1 MFCTGK
7 YERSSI
13 KVNEDA
19 SKEYE
24 QLKNHCLFSTIDRN
38 AVSDN
43 TFTIFECA
51 IISKN
56 MWTILS
62 MTIYIWK
69 NDVIGFIETPIES

>member
-1 MFCTGK
+1 MKKLFCTGK

-43 TFTIFECA
+43 TFTIF
-51 IISKN
+51 
-56 MWTILS
+56 
-62 MTIYIWK
+62 
-69 NDVIGFIETPIES
+69 V

>member
-1 MFCTGK
+1 MKKLFCTGK

-24 QLKNHCLFSTIDRN
+24 QLKNHCLFSTIERN

-43 TFTIFECA
+43 TFTIFVLNVQSLA
-51 IISKN
+51 K
-56 MWTILS
+56 T
-62 MTIYIWK
+62 
-69 NDVIGFIETPIES
+69 